1 MTKTKTDSILST
13 IALILAVVSIV
24 NFQKVL
30 IIVQLIIAVIIL
42 GYSIYKIIIKDV
54 KVPMLVFS
62 AVGVINSILWIIFE
76 YGVYDSLIKG

>member
-42 GYSIYKIIIKDV
+42 GYSIYKIIIKDA

>member
-1 MTKTKTDSILST
+1 MKKTKTDSILST

>member
-30 IIVQLIIAVIIL
+30 IIFQLIIATIIL

>member
-13 IALILAVVSIV
+13 IALIIAVVSIV

-42 GYSIYKIIIKDV
+42 GYSIYKIIIKDA